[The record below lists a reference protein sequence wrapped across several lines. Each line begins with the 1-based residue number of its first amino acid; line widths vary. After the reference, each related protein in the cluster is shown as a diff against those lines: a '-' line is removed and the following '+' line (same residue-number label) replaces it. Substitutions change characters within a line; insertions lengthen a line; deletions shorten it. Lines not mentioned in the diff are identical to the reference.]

1 MLMLIFSE
9 LKQLMTNFKIWLID
23 SLWLC
28 LCLQNKKGIRPLC
41 FKKKKKIIVIKNW
54 SLIYTYTINH
64 SLILSIKKNQ
74 EYLIIKNYCLDILN
88 SFTMSLLVALLLL
101 PSFKQETLLILK
113 WVSVQ
118 VCKNITLLGLSSC
131 SYKIKL
137 CYYLRFN

>member
-88 SFTMSLLVALLLL
+88 SFTMSLLVALSLL

-137 CYYLRFN
+137 C

>member
-41 FKKKKKIIVIKNW
+41 FKKKKIIVIKNW

-74 EYLIIKNYCLDILN
+74 EYLIIKKYCLDILN
-88 SFTMSLLVALLLL
+88 SFTMSLLVALSLL

-137 CYYLRFN
+137 C

>member
-1 MLMLIFSE
+1 
-9 LKQLMTNFKIWLID
+9 MTNFKIWLID

-41 FKKKKKIIVIKNW
+41 LKKKEKIIVIKNW

-74 EYLIIKNYCLDILN
+74 EYLIIKKYCLDILN

-137 CYYLRFN
+137 FYYLRFNQLVAKLD